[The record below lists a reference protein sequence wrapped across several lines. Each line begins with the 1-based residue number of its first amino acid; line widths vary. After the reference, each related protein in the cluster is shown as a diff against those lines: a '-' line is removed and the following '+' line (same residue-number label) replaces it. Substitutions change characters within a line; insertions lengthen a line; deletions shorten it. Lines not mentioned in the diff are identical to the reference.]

1 VASTEAVNPRFATIE
16 TWPLIDAVEAM
27 LESQLTAVAAVRPAA
42 ADIAA
47 AAAAAAQRLKLRGRL
62 IYAGAGTSG
71 RIAVQDGVELGPTF
85 GWADD
90 RLGFVIAGG
99 LGALSHSAESAEDD
113 PVEARTALAALG
125 LNADDVV
132 VGVAASGKTPFTIA
146 ALEEAQ
152 AVGALAVAISNNPGA
167 PLFDA
172 ADHTI
177 LAETGAE
184 AVAGS
189 TRMKAGTAQKVIL
202 NLFSTGTMLALGR
215 VYHGL
220 MVDMVISNDKLAERA
235 VNMVVDLAG
244 CSTSAARRALADTR
258 GDIKASVLIGLG
270 ASAESAKA
278 ALAASDGHLGPAMAA
293 LRQSGQ

>member
-1 VASTEAVNPRFATIE
+1 MTSTEAVNPRFAAVE
-16 TWPLIDAVEAM
+16 SWPLADAMEAM
-27 LESQLTAVAAVRPAA
+27 LEGQFSAVAAVRPAVA
-42 ADIAA
+42 SVATAA
-47 AAAAAAQRLKLRGRL
+47 AAAAERLKVRGRL
-62 IYAGAGTSG
+62 IYVGAGTSG

-99 LGALSHSAESAEDD
+99 MGALSHSAESAEDD
-113 PVEARTALAALG
+113 PVEARTALAALS

-132 VGVAASGKTPFTIA
+132 VGVAASGRTPFTIA
-146 ALEEAQ
+146 GLEEAQ
-152 AVGALAVAISNNPGA
+152 AVGALAVAISNNPA
-167 PLFDA
+167 VPLFDA
-172 ADHTI
+172 ADHAI

-184 AVAGS
+184 VIAGS

-202 NLFSTGTMLALGR
+202 NLFSTGTMLTLGR
-215 VYHGL
+215 VYRGL

-258 GDIKASVLIGLG
+258 GDIKVSVLMGLG
-270 ASAESAKA
+270 ASVDAAKA
-278 ALAASDGHLGPAMAA
+278 ALSASDGHLGPAIAA
-293 LRQSGQ
+293 MHHTR

>member
-1 VASTEAVNPRFATIE
+1 VASTEAVNARFATIE
-16 TWPLIDAVEAM
+16 TWPLIDAMEAM
-27 LESQLTAVAAVRPAA
+27 LESQLTAVAAVRPATA
-42 ADIAA
+42 EIAA
-47 AAAAAAQRLKLRGRL
+47 AAAAAADRLKRGGRL

-85 GWADD
+85 GWDDD

-99 LGALSHSAESAEDD
+99 LGALSHSAESSEDD
-113 PVEARTALAALG
+113 PVEARDALAALG
-125 LNADDVV
+125 LNANDVV

-152 AVGALAVAISNNPGA
+152 AFGALAVAIANNRDA

-172 ADHTI
+172 ADYAI

-184 AVAGS
+184 VVAGS

-215 VYHGL
+215 VYRGL
-220 MVDMVISNDKLAERA
+220 MIDMVISNDKLAERA

-270 ASAESAKA
+270 ASAASAKV
-278 ALAASDGHLGPAMAA
+278 ALAASDGHLGPAIAA
-293 LRQSGQ
+293 LRQGG

>member
-1 VASTEAVNPRFATIE
+1 MASTEAVNPRFATIE

-47 AAAAAAQRLKLRGRL
+47 AAAAAAERLKLRGRL
-62 IYAGAGTSG
+62 IYSGAGTSG

-85 GWADD
+85 GWAVD

-172 ADHTI
+172 ADHAI

-184 AVAGS
+184 VVAGS

-202 NLFSTGTMLALGR
+202 NLFSTGAMLALGR
-215 VYHGL
+215 VHRGL

-235 VNMVVDLAG
+235 VKMVVDLAG

-270 ASAESAKA
+270 ADAEAA
-278 ALAASDGHLGPAMAA
+278 RTALAASGGHLGPAMAA
-293 LRQSGQ
+293 VQQGE

>member
-1 VASTEAVNPRFATIE
+1 MASTEAVNPRFATIE
-16 TWPLIDAVEAM
+16 SWPLADAVEAM
-27 LESQLTAVAAVRPAA
+27 LESQFTAIAAVRPASA
-42 ADIAA
+42 EIADAA
-47 AAAAAAQRLKLRGRL
+47 AAAAKRLIVRGRL
-62 IYAGAGTSG
+62 IYVGAGTSG

-99 LGALSHSAESAEDD
+99 MGALSHSAEAAEDD
-113 PVEARTALAALG
+113 PVEARTALAALN
-125 LNADDVV
+125 LTADDVV
-132 VGVAASGKTPFTIA
+132 IGVAASGRTPFTIA

-152 AVGALAVAISNNPGA
+152 AVGALAVAIANNREA
-167 PLFDA
+167 PLFEA
-172 ADHTI
+172 ADHAI

-184 AVAGS
+184 VVAGS

-202 NLFSTGTMLALGR
+202 NLFSTGVMLALGR

-244 CSTSAARRALADTR
+244 CSTSTARRALADTR

-270 ASAESAKA
+270 ASVSTATA
-278 ALAASDGHLGPAMAA
+278 ALAASNGHLGPAIAA
-293 LRQSGQ
+293 MRQG